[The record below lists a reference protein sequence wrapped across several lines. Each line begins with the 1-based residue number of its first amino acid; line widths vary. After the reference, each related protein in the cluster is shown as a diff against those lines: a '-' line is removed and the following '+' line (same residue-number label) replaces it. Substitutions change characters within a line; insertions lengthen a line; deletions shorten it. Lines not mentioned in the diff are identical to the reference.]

1 MSHKSTA
8 TSHSRKLLFDRIL
21 SAELAVCKY
30 KINAFYEW
38 KNKTQ
43 VFSLKF
49 SDPKTVELG
58 INLNFAIEDVFRGSS
73 NAMELT
79 IGYRSYFIAVYLRCL
94 ESADNTVSCTLF
106 QGLVLLEAIGNIH
119 GGTTI
124 ISYSPLLTT
133 SALRVKPI
141 DVHCAIRSLSRI
153 YIEQRNFLTQ
163 EVQTKCEDALNWM
176 VSYTHLPEVEYKK
189 PKNPEYTV
197 LTDLLY
203 IRELAIDTPA
213 LLAQYPLFNQYG
225 ILDFDDL
232 SVSDLLANE
241 ELSEFWIGVLIRV
254 LAFSK
259 GKTSALD
266 VAAFPKIRNGIAKF
280 KEDSVACF
288 NECSMSNQELLRANL
303 LAVKKIAMKI
313 EQTFFENGAVET
325 GALHFVQ

>member
-1 MSHKSTA
+1 MTHKSTA
-8 TSHSRKLLFDRIL
+8 TSHNRKLLFDRIL

-58 INLNFAIEDVFRGSS
+58 INLNFAIENVFRGSN

-94 ESADNTVSCTLF
+94 ESADSAVPCTLF
-106 QGLVLLEAIGNIH
+106 QGLVLLEAIGNMH

-124 ISYSPLLTT
+124 TSFSPLLTP

-153 YIEQRNFLTQ
+153 CIEQRNFLTQ
-163 EVQTKCEDALNWM
+163 EGRTKCEDALNWM
-176 VSYTHLPEVEYKK
+176 VSYTRLPEVEYKK
-189 PKNPEYTV
+189 SKDPEYTV
-197 LTDLLY
+197 LSDLLY
-203 IRELAIDTPA
+203 IKKLATATPA

-232 SVSDLLANE
+232 AVSDLLANE
-241 ELSEFWIGVLIRV
+241 DLSEFWVGVLIRV
-254 LAFSK
+254 LAFSESK
-259 GKTSALD
+259 ASALD
-266 VAAFPKIRNGIAKF
+266 VTVFPKIRNGIVKF
-280 KEDSVACF
+280 REDSVAF
-288 NECSMSNQELLRANL
+288 YNECSMSNQELLRANL